1 MHLEGPV
8 FFFLFLAGV
17 GGGDRGRGVIDYCIY
32 NLAPVSLNVLSLF
45 HASVSFFRLIWDHVL
60 PQFISIIIMQ

>member
-8 FFFLFLAGV
+8 FFF
-17 GGGDRGRGVIDYCIY
+17 GGGGERERGVIEYCIY
-32 NLAPVSLNVLSLF
+32 NLAPVLLNVLSLF

-60 PQFISIIIMQ
+60 PQFILIIIMQ

>member
-1 MHLEGPV
+1 MYLEGSV
-8 FFFLFLAGV
+8 FFFFFF
-17 GGGDRGRGVIDYCIY
+17 GGGGVIEYCIY

-60 PQFISIIIMQ
+60 PQFILIIIMQ